1 MPVTVE
7 LSDEALARLE
17 AEAEAEAEAV
27 RRGVSV
33 DVVIN
38 ELAARLSDEGARAR
52 GQGLIGL
59 GASLINPKTIHQ
71 CPATHPS
78 Q

>member
-17 AEAEAEAEAV
+17 AEAA

-38 ELAARLSDEGARAR
+38 ELAARLPDEGARAR
-52 GQGLIGL
+52 RQGLIGL
-59 GASLINPKTIHQ
+59 GASTSGRTAAEADDLL
-71 CPATHPS
+71 AEGFGS
-78 Q
+78 D

>member
-17 AEAEAEAEAV
+17 AEAA

-33 DVVIN
+33 DAVIN
-38 ELAARLSDEGARAR
+38 ELAARLPDEGARAR
-52 GQGLIGL
+52 RQGLIGL
-59 GASLINPKTIHQ
+59 GASTSGRTAAEVDGLLVEGFGRD
-71 CPATHPS
+71 
-78 Q
+78 